1 MKTVLRHGKLTL
13 ALHQLRSGSGRAL
26 LRLHG
31 LGERSPR
38 APSAEL
44 ADWPGPIFA
53 LDFTGHGESA
63 IPVGG
68 GYVPELLLADADTA
82 LAHLGAATV
91 IGYGIGAYAALMLCG
106 IRSKAVRGA
115 ILCDGP
121 GLAGGGSEP
130 GPPTP
135 ARSPLSRPGPPDP
148 FALLELENDVRPPEF
163 AERFATMAIQGSG
176 LERPIS
182 LCAASLGRARAVDA
196 SEGEPGERD
205 WPAWLTAV
213 RASAAAGEASVSDAL
228 AFYRDLP

>member
-163 AERFATMAIQGSG
+163 AERFVDMAIRGSG
-176 LERPIS
+176 LERPIH
-182 LCAASLGRARAVDA
+182 LCAASLRPAGVGGV
-196 SEGEPGERD
+196 SGVSGVRD
-205 WPAWLTAV
+205 WPAWLSAV
-213 RASAAAGEASVSDAL
+213 RASAATGEASISDAL
-228 AFYRDLP
+228 VYYADLP